1 MHEEKRK
8 EGEDQEEEIK
18 KGNKEEKNK
27 KKRKK
32 RRNRRTKRRGRRG
45 ETEEKKGRE
54 KKGEIE
60 GSKDEVSKLMFYAQS
75 RDEEKE
81 EDGPCGRRRLTISG

>member
-32 RRNRRTKRRGRRG
+32 RNRRTKRRGRRG